1 MSFEKETG
9 RDLYFAQLEKELAEL
24 IDPDTGLLDE
34 KYAIEVDCPVCHSRE
49 NKTLFIKRGYTFVR
63 CFTCGMIYTN
73 PQVKQKIVNE
83 CYKGESYSTELWMD
97 VLKNTKE
104 TEWRQDYYNSILEH
118 IENIV
123 GKGSLLDV
131 GCAVGHF
138 LDIARTAGWETTGLE
153 LSETGHRYCTE
164 NLNLNVLNKTIEE
177 SELPKESFDAI
188 TLIGV
193 LEHITDP
200 IDIIESCKK
209 LLKKGG
215 LICVIVPNVY
225 SLINMVIHQE
235 AVTFDGR
242 NHLLYFS
249 TKTLTNLFEKLNIEV
264 LLSDTV
270 LTGAPNLWKYLQYND
285 PYSEG
290 DGSEYLPEKLKVF
303 CDDVQGQ
310 KDIEAWILKMNL
322 GLRLR
327 LIGKK

>member
-1 MSFEKETG
+1 
-9 RDLYFAQLEKELAEL
+9 
-24 IDPDTGLLDE
+24 
-34 KYAIEVDCPVCHSRE
+34 
-49 NKTLFIKRGYTFVR
+49 
-63 CFTCGMIYTN
+63 
-73 PQVKQKIVNE
+73 
-83 CYKGESYSTELWMD
+83 
-97 VLKNTKE
+97 
-104 TEWRQDYYNSILEH
+104 
-118 IENIV
+118 
-123 GKGSLLDV
+123 
-131 GCAVGHF
+131 
-138 LDIARTAGWETTGLE
+138 
-153 LSETGHRYCTE
+153 
-164 NLNLNVLNKTIEE
+164 
-177 SELPKESFDAI
+177 
-188 TLIGV
+188 
-193 LEHITDP
+193 
-200 IDIIESCKK
+200 
-209 LLKKGG
+209 
-215 LICVIVPNVY
+215 
-225 SLINMVIHQE
+225 MVIHQE